1 MDRRLKMAEMQDLEV
16 DTTDT
21 TTELGE
27 IEAVE
32 QQQEERQ
39 QVIEDVIP
47 DRYKGKSI
55 ADIAKMHQEAE
66 KIISRQGQEVG
77 EIRKLADELIK
88 SQLQPKPKEPE
99 PVKEVDFFENP
110 QEAVR
115 RAVES
120 SPDVQAAKQYAV
132 QAQQEMAKQK
142 LYQAH
147 PDTNQI
153 VADPAFQQWVAA
165 SPVRQ
170 QLLQAADQRY
180 DLNAAHELLSTYK
193 EIRNIRAQQAVENV
207 KTEEKTARTNAL
219 KSASVDSGGTGE
231 SGTKVYRRADL
242 IRLKMTDPNRYESMN
257 DEILLAYSQGRVR

>member
-1 MDRRLKMAEMQDLEV
+1 MAEMQDLEV

-21 TTELGE
+21 TSELGE

-32 QQQEERQ
+32 QQQEARQ
-39 QVIEDVIP
+39 QQVVDDVIP
-47 DRYKGKSI
+47 ERYRGKSV
-55 ADIAKMHQEAE
+55 AEIAKMHQEAE

-88 SQLQPKPKEPE
+88 SQLQPKPQSVE

-120 SPDVQAAKQYAV
+120 NPEVMAAKQYAV

-180 DLNAAHELLSTYK
+180 DLNAANELLSTYK
-193 EIRNIRAQQAVENV
+193 ELRNIRAQQQVTQA
-207 KTEEKTARTNAL
+207 TEIDKTARTQAL
-219 KSASVDSGGTGE
+219 KSAAVDTGGTGE
-231 SGTKVYRRADL
+231 SGAKVYRRADL
-242 IRLKMTDPNRYESMN
+242 IRLKMTDPARYESMN